1 MPIRKCALVVA
12 SGVFRGALM
21 LSLSA
26 LGVSGGGIRNSVA
39 AAATDSNRRAEAAR
53 EIIIKRDTH
62 GTPHIYAASTRG
74 LFYGYGYASAEDRLF
89 QLEMLKRS
97 ATGRVSEVLGPQYLE
112 LDRATVSGYDPS
124 SIQRQLE
131 GLTPENRDIFEGLA
145 AGINAR
151 INEIGQHRSNLM
163 PKEFGY
169 FHFDPSPWTSLDV
182 AMLWVGSMADRYSDI
197 NQELPNAGLLQSL
210 TGTHDAKSAW
220 AIFNQLR
227 WEQDSRAPTTID
239 STDAPPIKSPTFAV
253 KSLSDLDWLLVSS
266 AGTQPI
272 SSQVLEASNRRE
284 MLAQQGVGLDFV
296 PHASNVWLAGR
307 TKTTDGSA
315 VLVNGPQMG
324 NFVPGWMWSVGLHG
338 AGFDTVGNTPVGF
351 PFVQF
356 GSNDQIAWGSTAGL
370 GDTVD
375 LYQEKLK
382 ADDPHVYWYD
392 GVWRPMVRRVA
403 FVTVKGRPS
412 VEVEIYTTVHGIVSF
427 FDTAKH
433 RAYARRR
440 AWDGR
445 EIDSLLG
452 WVDSTKAHTWDE
464 FKRQAAR
471 MAITINWYYA
481 DREGNIGYLL
491 TGLYP
496 IRPSTQDFRVPA
508 SGTGDMEWGGF
519 YPFSNNPQVYN
530 PTSGFVANWNNRS
543 QFQYNSSDYLYWG
556 SADHVDEIT
565 IRLKQTAKMS
575 PDALWAINREISF
588 ADANARF
595 FVPLITAAARA
606 FPMDSDEARAANLL
620 RSWNGLAI
628 DPKHAGMYSD
638 SAATIFREW
647 IPTMLNLVLSADVP
661 SEELAQ
667 LQHPTLGSPTPG
679 TPTHGTRVLL
689 NALLGAEAGVPQTFD
704 FLHGRNRDEVIR
716 EGLSKAV
723 AALRAKNGSDMSQW
737 LTPVLPHVFATENF
751 VGVPETTP
759 DRMRQFSPMQ
769 NRGTEN
775 DRVILSRSGVER
787 CDVVPPGES
796 GFVSPAGVQSVHAD
810 DQLGMYQEFTCKPVW
825 LSAREVDSHTES
837 VRRLKF

>member
-1 MPIRKCALVVA
+1 MPMKKYPRVLAPVVL
-12 SGVFRGALM
+12 RGAWM
-21 LSLSA
+21 LCASTLVA
-26 LGVSGGGIRNSVA
+26 SGGGIRNGA
-39 AAATDSNRRAEAAR
+39 AAPAGGSRGRAEPAR
-53 EIIIKRDTH
+53 EIVIKRDTY
-62 GTPHIYAASTRG
+62 GTPHIYAATTRG

-112 LDRATVSGYDPS
+112 LDRATVSSYDPA
-124 SIQRQLE
+124 SIQRQLDR
-131 GLTPENRDIFEGLA
+131 LTMENRDIFEGLA

-151 INEIGQHRSNLM
+151 INDIGHDPLNLL

-169 FHFDPSPWTSLDV
+169 FHFQPTPWAPLDV

-210 TGTHDAKSAW
+210 TATHDAKSAW

-227 WEQDSRAPTTID
+227 WERDSKAPTTID
-239 STDAPPIKSPTFAV
+239 SLDAQPIKSPTFAV
-253 KSLSDLDWLLVSS
+253 KSLSDLDWLLGAS
-266 AGTQPI
+266 AGIQPI
-272 SSQVLEASNRRE
+272 SSTVLEASNRRE

-307 TKTTDGSA
+307 SKTADGSA

-324 NFVPGWMWSVGLHG
+324 NFLPGWMWSVGLHG

-382 ADDPHVYWYD
+382 TDDPHVYWYD
-392 GVWRPMVRRVA
+392 GAWRPMARRVA
-403 FVTVKGRPS
+403 LVAVKGRAP
-412 VEVEIYTTVHGIVSF
+412 VEVEVYSTVHGIVSF
-427 FDTAKH
+427 FDIAKLH
-433 RAYARRR
+433 AYARRR

-445 EIDSLLG
+445 EVESLLG
-452 WVDSTKAHTWDE
+452 WVDSTKAHTWEE
-464 FKRQAAR
+464 FKHQAAR

-496 IRPSTQDFRVPA
+496 IRPATQDFRVPA
-508 SGTGDMEWGGF
+508 SGVGDMEWSGF

-530 PTSGFVANWNNRS
+530 PSSGLIANWNNLS
-543 QFQYNSSDYLYWG
+543 QHQYNSSDYLYWG

-565 IRLKQTAKMS
+565 ARLARTEKMS
-575 PDALWAINREISF
+575 PEALWTINREISF

-595 FVPLITAAARA
+595 FVPLITAAAKA
-606 FPMDSDEARAANLL
+606 FPTDSDEARAANLL
-620 RSWNGLAI
+620 RSWNGLAM
-628 DPKHAGMYSD
+628 DPKRAGVYSD
-638 SAATIFREW
+638 AAVTLFREW
-647 IPTMLNLVLSADVP
+647 IPTMLYLVLSADIP

-689 NALLGAEAGVPQTFD
+689 NALLGADSGVPQTFD

-723 AALRAKNGSDMSQW
+723 ATLRAKNGSDLSGW

-759 DRMRQFSPMQ
+759 DRLRQFSPLQ

-775 DRVILSRSGVER
+775 DRVILNRSAISR

-796 GFVSPAGVQSVHAD
+796 GFVSPGGVQGAHAD
-810 DQLGMYQEFTCKPVW
+810 DQLEMYQDFGCKPVW
-825 LSAREVDSHTES
+825 LSEKDVDAHTES